1 MITVEKDKYS
11 DTYRIYMD
19 YHDEAQHIN
28 GTAITLDKVEAKA
41 LHDLL
46 AVALGLGPGPEA

>member
-1 MITVEKDKYS
+1 MITVDRDKRNN
-11 DTYRIYMD
+11 TYRINID
-19 YHDEAQHIN
+19 YQDKEQHIN
-28 GTAITLDKVEAKA
+28 GTAITLNESEAQA